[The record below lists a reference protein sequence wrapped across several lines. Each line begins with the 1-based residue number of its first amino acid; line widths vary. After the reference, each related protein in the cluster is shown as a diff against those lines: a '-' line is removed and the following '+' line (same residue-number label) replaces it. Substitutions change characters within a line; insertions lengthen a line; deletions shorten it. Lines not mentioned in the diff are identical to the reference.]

1 MNKVVGLHALN
12 SQISACIEEI
22 FDEPIWVSAE
32 IVSLNR
38 NRTGHCYLELIEK
51 LPDGAIVAKARATI
65 WSALYGRISAYFH
78 QVTGM
83 PLAAGMTVALQV
95 EVVFHPN
102 YGFSLNVKDINPQFT
117 LGNRL
122 MQRTQ
127 TIERL
132 QKEGVFDMNKELAL
146 PTITRRLAVVSAQTA
161 AGYGDFMKELGQ
173 NAWNFTFQVT
183 LFPALM
189 QGDAAEAS
197 IIKALH
203 EIAQVQQDFDAVVII
218 RGGGAVTDLDCF
230 DAYQLAYTV
239 TQMPLPVVVGVGHDR
254 DVSVLDMVAA
264 VSLKTPT
271 AVAQFMVQRLA
282 DAYQR
287 VSLCQERL
295 SRGVQLLL
303 QRQEQRLLTIEKML
317 PICAHRLL
325 DKKEHRL
332 AMLEKTLEL
341 LSPVNVLKKGYTM
354 TLKNGVVASL
364 DDIQVGDEITTVFHN
379 GSVQSI
385 V

>member
-65 WSALYGRISAYFH
+65 WSALYGRISAYFQ

-287 VSLCQERL
+287 VCLCQERL

-379 GSVQSI
+379 GSVSSI

>member
-65 WSALYGRISAYFH
+65 WSALYGRISAYFQ

-287 VSLCQERL
+287 VCLCQERL

-317 PICAHRLL
+317 PICSHRLL

-379 GSVQSI
+379 GSVSST

>member
-1 MNKVVGLHALN
+1 
-12 SQISACIEEI
+12 
-22 FDEPIWVSAE
+22 
-32 IVSLNR
+32 
-38 NRTGHCYLELIEK
+38 
-51 LPDGAIVAKARATI
+51 
-65 WSALYGRISAYFH
+65 
-78 QVTGM
+78 
-83 PLAAGMTVALQV
+83 
-95 EVVFHPN
+95 
-102 YGFSLNVKDINPQFT
+102 
-117 LGNRL
+117 
-122 MQRTQ
+122 
-127 TIERL
+127 
-132 QKEGVFDMNKELAL
+132 
-146 PTITRRLAVVSAQTA
+146 
-161 AGYGDFMKELGQ
+161 
-173 NAWNFTFQVT
+173 
-183 LFPALM
+183 M

-287 VSLCQERL
+287 VCLCQERL
-295 SRGVQLLL
+295 SRGVLLLL

>member
-65 WSALYGRISAYFH
+65 WSALYGRISAYFQ

-146 PTITRRLAVVSAQTA
+146 PAITRRLAVVSAQTA

-197 IIKALH
+197 IVKALH

-287 VSLCQERL
+287 VCLCQERL

-317 PICAHRLL
+317 PICSHRLL

>member
-65 WSALYGRISAYFH
+65 WSALYGRISAYFQ

-146 PTITRRLAVVSAQTA
+146 PAITRRLAVVSAQTA

-203 EIAQVQQDFDAVVII
+203 EIEQVQQDFDAVVII

-287 VSLCQERL
+287 VCLCQERL

-317 PICAHRLL
+317 PICSHRLL